1 MLDNMNVEQFVKYL
15 RYEKRY
21 SEHTIKSYET
31 DLIQFRNF
39 ILSDTENSDADFIP
53 DFRGI
58 RSWMVSLSAAKNS
71 SVTINR
77 KLSSLKSYIKYLTK
91 TGKIHEDPMVRIIG
105 PKKKKR
111 LPEFVQEEQ
120 MIKLDSS
127 EIFSD
132 TFEGIRDRFMLE
144 LFYNTGMRLSE
155 LINIKHGDLDL
166 QNGTVKIL
174 GKRNKERICPLNNY
188 TINIYKNYLVSK
200 QLSGFDINH
209 NSILIV
215 TDKGDKMYGNF
226 VYRKIVHYLSL
237 VTGIDKKSPH
247 VLRHTFA
254 THMLNNGAD
263 LNSIK
268 ELLGHSGLAAT
279 QIYTHNTFDKLKNI
293 YKQAHPR
300 A

>member
-1 MLDNMNVEQFVKYL
+1 MNIELFVKYL

-31 DLIQFRNF
+31 DLMQFRNF
-39 ILSDTENSDADFIP
+39 ILSEGKDAGDDYTP
-53 DFRGI
+53 DFRSI
-58 RSWMVSLSAAKNS
+58 RSWIVYLHTNNNS

-77 KLSSLKSYIKYLTK
+77 KLSSLKSFVKFLMRE
-91 TGKIHEDPMVRIIG
+91 GKIEDDPMAKIIS
-105 PKKKKR
+105 PKNKKR
-111 LPEFVQEEQ
+111 LPEFVQENQ
-120 MIKLDSS
+120 MNQLDCNDIYT
-127 EIFSD
+127 EDFA
-132 TFEGIRDRFMLE
+132 GIRDKFMLE

-155 LINIKHGDLDL
+155 LINIKHGDVDMA
-166 QNGTVKIL
+166 NSTVKIL

-200 QLSGFDINH
+200 IEKGFADN
-209 NSILIV
+209 NNAYLIV
-215 TDKGDKMYGNF
+215 TDKGDKLYGNF
-226 VYRKIVHYLSL
+226 VYRRIVHYLGL

-254 THMLNNGAD
+254 THMLNHGAD
-263 LNSIK
+263 LNAIK
-268 ELLGHSGLAAT
+268 ELLGHAGLAAT
-279 QIYTHNTFDKLKNI
+279 QIYTHNTFEKIKNI

>member
-1 MLDNMNVEQFVKYL
+1 MNIEQFVKYL
-15 RYEKRY
+15 RFEKRY

-31 DLIQFRNF
+31 DLLQFRNF
-39 ILSDTENSDADFIP
+39 VFVDTEDQESNFIP
-53 DFRGI
+53 DFRSI
-58 RSWMVSLSAAKNS
+58 RSWMVSLSASGNTP
-71 SVTINR
+71 VTINR
-77 KLSSLKSYIKYLTK
+77 KLSSLKSYIKYLTR
-91 TGKIHEDPMVRIIG
+91 TGIITNNPMEKIIA

-120 MIKLDSS
+120 MAKLDSK
-127 EIFSD
+127 EFFSD
-132 TFEGIRDRFMLE
+132 DFSGIRDKFMLE
-144 LFYNTGMRLSE
+144 MFYNTGMRLSE
-155 LINIKHGDLDL
+155 LINIKHGDVDL
-166 QNGTVKIL
+166 ENGSVKIL

-188 TINIYKNYLVSK
+188 TINIYKKFLESK
-200 QLSGFDINH
+200 QSIGFNIDRN
-209 NSILIV
+209 LFLFV
-215 TDKGDKMYGNF
+215 TDKGDKMYENF

-268 ELLGHSGLAAT
+268 ELLGHAGLAAT